1 MAPLT
6 LHDVLGVSTVLE
18 TLCSWIDHHAISALE
33 QTDRR
38 MLETCS
44 DAPIWQRLR
53 EIGVREFGA
62 AFGPTW
68 LSGLRPPESAAGR
81 VLRHFLGVGICL
93 RVRLNR
99 IVRSEGLVQEESP
112 LLRASRHVKLKDV
125 IYSAIQND
133 KEAYLCTIS
142 KEDALSIHST
152 LDECLDRPWLWNER
166 HIYSCGFTGDGIS
179 IGVAVD
185 LWSPIHYLHRGRPDH
200 ICAHP
205 TFFRRLV

>member
-1 MAPLT
+1 
-6 LHDVLGVSTVLE
+6 VLV
-18 TLCSWIDHHAISALE
+18 
-33 QTDRR
+33 DRPP
-38 MLETCS
+38 C
-44 DAPIWQRLR
+44 D
-53 EIGVREFGA
+53 FGA
-62 AFGPTW
+62 RTNGSSNVGDLFRWADLAAIAGNWSPGIRCSVW
-68 LSGLRPPESAAGR
+68 ADMVVRVAPPESAAGR